1 MPAKCRVLRFGGR
14 DRIET
19 GVTLGRPSL
28 ICRSG
33 SYLKATC
40 VTVKVAAFYKFV
52 EIDEPQALQASLREL
67 CAGRAILGTILI
79 ASEGINATVSG
90 AESDIDALIET
101 LATDVRFS
109 DLVVKYSEATAH
121 PFQRLKVKI
130 KKEIVTFGVPD
141 ARPSVATGTFV
152 EPEEWN
158 ALIAD
163 PDVLVIDTRNDY
175 EFQVGTFERAH
186 NPETRAFNEFPDYVK
201 RALASDPKRK
211 IAMFCTGG
219 IRCEKASAFLLR
231 EGFPN
236 VYQLNGGILRY
247 LGRVAPEESL
257 WRGECFVFDERVALE
272 HGVREGHHTL
282 CSQCGFPIRRPDQ
295 EARASVC
302 DGCRETTVN
311 VHQIERI

>member
-1 MPAKCRVLRFGGR
+1 MRPKCRGLLFGGR

-19 GVTLGRPSL
+19 GVILGRPSL
-28 ICRSG
+28 ICRSTG
-33 SYLKATC
+33 SYMKATC

-52 EIDEPQALQASLREL
+52 EIDEPETLQASLREL
-67 CAGRAILGTILI
+67 CAARGILGTILV
-79 ASEGINATVSG
+79 ASEGINSTVSG
-90 AESDIDALIET
+90 AESDIDALIEA
-101 LATDVRFS
+101 LVADARFS
-109 DLVVKYSEATAH
+109 DLIVKYSQASAH

-152 EPEEWN
+152 EPDAWN

-175 EFQVGTFERAH
+175 EFQVGTFEGAH

-201 RALASDPKRK
+201 RALSDDPKRK

-219 IRCEKASAFLLR
+219 IRCEKASAFMLR

-247 LGRVAPEESL
+247 LEQVAPEESL

-282 CSQCGFPIRRPDQ
+282 CSECGFPIKRPDGAG
-295 EARASVC
+295 ETAVC
-302 DGCRETTVN
+302 DGCRETMVN
-311 VHQIERI
+311 AD